1 MSHYNGDPATD
12 PDVECVACGNPYWA
26 ALLECYW
33 CEQWV
38 CVDHEQAHP
47 DCWHNKVEAKR

>member
-12 PDVECVACGNPYWA
+12 PDVECVACGNPYSA

-47 DCWHNKVEAKR
+47 DCWHNKVEAK